1 MHSTYCYMSALA
13 IVDLVQ
19 ALGSQQVHQL
29 PLLVCLHAC
38 EGHAV
43 QQDSLDQGWIGL
55 LQKVFEGWPCH
66 TARQTALQ
74 A

>member
-1 MHSTYCYMSALA
+1 MSGSYCYVSALA

-29 PLLVCLHAC
+29 PLLVCLHAS

-43 QQDSLDQGWIGL
+43 QQNSLNQGWIGL
-55 LQKVFEGWPCH
+55 L
-66 TARQTALQ
+66 
-74 A
+74 